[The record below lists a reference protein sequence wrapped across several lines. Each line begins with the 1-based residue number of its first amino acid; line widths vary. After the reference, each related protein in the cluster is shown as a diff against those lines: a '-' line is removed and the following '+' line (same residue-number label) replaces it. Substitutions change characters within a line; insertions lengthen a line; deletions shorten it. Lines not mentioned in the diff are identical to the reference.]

1 MIKSQSNLTDQAY
14 DRISQKIIKTIYKPR
29 SKRSE
34 KAIESDLKIGRTPI
48 REALLRLKQEQLIE
62 VIPQSGTYISK
73 IDLKSVLDA
82 RFVRTSIEQQI
93 MKEAATKK
101 ISDSQKLL
109 FEINLQNQY
118 KSMVIKDFNLFL
130 DLDNEFHHTFY
141 SLTNHSEIWN
151 WIQTINVQFDRY
163 RFLSLNVEQFS
174 WIRLIDDHQDI
185 LKAVLDHD
193 TSRVQNC
200 TKRHLNLALKEKKT
214 VIAKFPEYFI
224 NTDK

>member
-14 DRISQKIIKTIYKPR
+14 DRISQKIIKTIYKPG
-29 SKRSE
+29 SKISE

-141 SLTNHSEIWN
+141 SLTNHSEVWN

>member
-14 DRISQKIIKTIYKPR
+14 DRISQKIIKTIYKPG
-29 SKRSE
+29 SKISE

-193 TSRVQNC
+193 TSRVLNC

>member
-14 DRISQKIIKTIYKPR
+14 DRISQKIIKTIYKPG
-29 SKRSE
+29 SKISE

-214 VIAKFPEYFI
+214 VISKFPEYFI

>member
-1 MIKSQSNLTDQAY
+1 M
-14 DRISQKIIKTIYKPR
+14 
-29 SKRSE
+29 
-34 KAIESDLKIGRTPI
+34 
-48 REALLRLKQEQLIE
+48 KQEQLIE

-141 SLTNHSEIWN
+141 SLTNHSEVWN